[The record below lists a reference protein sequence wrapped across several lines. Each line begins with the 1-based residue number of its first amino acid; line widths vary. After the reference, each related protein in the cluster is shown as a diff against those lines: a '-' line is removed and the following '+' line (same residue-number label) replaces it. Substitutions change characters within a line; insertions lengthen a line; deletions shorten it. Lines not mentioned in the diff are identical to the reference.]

1 VQQPVVSLNNPD
13 FVSAPSGSV
22 SGEPLEHS
30 SSQQILRWAVETYG
44 QDLLMTSSFG
54 MNGVALIHMLQEITR
69 IITILFIDTGY
80 HFPETLKTK
89 QRIEAKYGLKIQVLS
104 PQLSIKDQAQ
114 MYGLDLFEHSPDL
127 CCTLR
132 KDEPMQRA
140 LERLQPKA
148 ILNAR
153 SRSQIKTGQ
162 DLPVI
167 ERMMSPV
174 WVHPLARWPHQ
185 QIEDYV
191 RSNGVPYNPL
201 HDRDYPSVGCWPCTR
216 PLRPGEHIRAGR
228 WTGRQKEEC
237 GLWATHY
244 L

>member
-1 VQQPVVSLNNPD
+1 MQQSVVSLNKPAY
-13 FVSAPSGSV
+13 VSARNGSV
-22 SGEPLEHS
+22 SDEPLEHWS
-30 SSQQILRWAVETYG
+30 PHQISRWAINNYG
-44 QDLLMTSSFG
+44 QDLLMTTSFG
-54 MNGVALIHMLQEITR
+54 LNGVALVHMLQEITPGV
-69 IITILFIDTGY
+69 TILFIDTGF

-127 CCTLR
+127 CCALR
-132 KDEPMQRA
+132 KVEPMQRA

-153 SRSQIKTGQ
+153 PRFQTKTRQ
-162 DLPVI
+162 DLPII
-167 ERMMSPV
+167 EWTMSPMRI
-174 WVHPLARWPHQ
+174 HPLAGWPHQ

-201 HDRDYPSVGCWPCTR
+201 HDRDYPSIDCWPCTR
-216 PLRPGEHIRAGR
+216 PLRPGEHSRAGR
-228 WTGRQKEEC
+228 WVGRDRGEC

-244 L
+244 Q